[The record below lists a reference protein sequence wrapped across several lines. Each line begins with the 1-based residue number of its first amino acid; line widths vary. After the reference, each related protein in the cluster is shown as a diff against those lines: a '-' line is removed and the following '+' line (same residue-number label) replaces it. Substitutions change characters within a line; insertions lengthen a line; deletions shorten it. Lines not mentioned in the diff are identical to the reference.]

1 MAVGAALHLEALRR
15 GLEQAQA
22 DIARGSLGLGAV
34 FESDDSTLQYLY
46 VVKAVE
52 SVPGIGKVRARA
64 ILAQVG
70 VEEHAH
76 CGDLDLSSRREILQ
90 QIGGPK

>member
-22 DIARGSLGLGAV
+22 DIARGSLSLGAV
-34 FESDDSTLQYLY
+34 FESEDSTLQYLY

-64 ILAQVG
+64 ILAEVG
-70 VEEHAH
+70 VEEHAQ
-76 CGDLDLSSRREILQ
+76 CGDLDPASRREILQ
-90 QIGGPK
+90 RTGGRE